1 MNDMERALGYLV
13 QAQEDQRTAEDFL
26 ARAYAGRAM
35 AMRLVKVSIER
46 GSRPRRG
53 GYAAASDRRGL
64 GGGLADD
71 VGMGS

>member
-1 MNDMERALGYLV
+1 MNDMERALGYLLA
-13 QAQEDQRTAEDFL
+13 AQEDQRQAEEFL

-53 GYAAASDRRGL
+53 NYATASVRQGP
-64 GGGLADD
+64 GGGLAGEG
-71 VGMGS
+71 VKQ

>member
-13 QAQEDQRTAEDFL
+13 QAQEDQRQAEEFL

-53 GYAAASDRRGL
+53 YAAASDRRGL
-64 GGGLADD
+64 GGGLA
-71 VGMGS
+71 GEGLEL